1 MSSQTK
7 RRRVAGRSDV
17 SVTMMRG
24 VASRTH
30 HAEILR
36 RGPAA
41 WNAWRKRNPN
51 NIPDLAGVAL
61 ELSERKLG
69 SADGGPIDLHAAS
82 LERVAFRFAIL
93 SGANLEGANLLG
105 GDLAHSH
112 LDGAD
117 LTGVNAGQVL
127 LDHADLTAA
136 GLSGAHFP
144 ARAFASSIFP
154 GRTSRPP
161 IFPAAISSMAACLVP
176 I

>member
-117 LTGVNAGQVL
+117 LIGVNAGQVL

-136 GLSGAHFP
+136 HLSGAHFP
-144 ARAFASSIFP
+144 ARAFAS
-154 GRTSRPP
+154 
-161 IFPAAISSMAACLVP
+161 
-176 I
+176 